1 MKENINALDEIHKGA
16 CMGVDALNDI
26 IDKVEDKN
34 LVSVLKEHLN
44 DYKAIAKRIE
54 TVYNKYDDDKPH
66 ETNIITKAMTWS
78 SVEMETLAD
87 RSNSNIAEYLLRGVN
102 MGVIE
107 GRKILNK
114 KHIDKEVHN
123 IVSEYVTMQEKH
135 VEVLKT
141 FL

>member
-26 IDKVEDKN
+26 MDKVEDKH
-34 LVSVLKEHLN
+34 LTDVLKEHLK
-44 DYKAIAKRIE
+44 DYKTIAKRIE
-54 TVYNKYDDDKPH
+54 EVYYKYDDDKPH

-78 SVEMETLAD
+78 SVNAETLTD

-102 MGVIE
+102 MGIIE

-114 KHIDKEVHN
+114 KHIDKDVHN

>member
-1 MKENINALDEIHKGA
+1 MKENINALDEIHKSA

>member
-44 DYKAIAKRIE
+44 DYKAIVKRIE